1 MYAQH
6 QQQQQRHFAQPPS
19 GLSYATGGGQI
30 QGLPTMLNQNAASVA
45 HAQQFAAALQQQQ
58 RQQHHHQQP
67 HMQHPQHPQHNHA
80 NHMQQ
85 QLPLDLMAEDEE
97 DDLEEELT
105 RHEQDAERLYDT
117 SPTSSLPSPL
127 HGGPTTINHT
137 AQSHIPESQVQQ
149 QPPDESDQP
158 LYVNAKQYHR
168 ILKRRLARAKL
179 EESLKVSKGRRP
191 YLHESRHKHAMRR
204 PRGQGGRFLTAA
216 EVAEKER
223 EEQRLLEEQSRTVG
237 EGDSS
242 ANGFIAIGENGA
254 KVIRGVQKDETD
266 EFVDAENVD
275 SVLGLNDLEEDR
287 PVTE

>member
-19 GLSYATGGGQI
+19 GLSYATGGQI
-30 QGLPTMLNQNAASVA
+30 QGLPAMLNQNVASVS
-45 HAQQFAAALQQQQ
+45 HAQQFATALHQQQQQQQQQ
-58 RQQHHHQQP
+58 RQQHP
-67 HMQHPQHPQHNHA
+67 HPGHLQHPPHPQHNQSH
-80 NHMQQ
+80 HMQQ
-85 QLPLDLMAEDEE
+85 QLPLNLMAEEE
-97 DDLEEELT
+97 DDDYEEELN
-105 RHEQDAERLYDT
+105 RHEHEAEQLYST
-117 SPTSSLPSPL
+117 SPSSSLPSPL
-127 HGGPTTINHT
+127 HGGPTAINHT
-137 AQSHIPESQVQQ
+137 VQSHISESQVQQ
-149 QPPDESDQP
+149 QPDESDQP

-223 EEQRLLEEQSRTVG
+223 EEQRLRQEQALSAG

-242 ANGFIAIGENGA
+242 ANGFSDTVDSGA
-254 KVIRGVQKDETD
+254 KDVHDGLKDETNG
-266 EFVDAENVD
+266 FVHDENVE
-275 SVLGLNDLEEDR
+275 SGLR
-287 PVTE
+287 

>member
-6 QQQQQRHFAQPPS
+6 QQQQQRHFAQPSS
-19 GLSYATGGGQI
+19 GLSYTTGGGQI
-30 QGLPTMLNQNAASVA
+30 QGLPTMLNQNAATVVQ
-45 HAQQFAAALQQQQ
+45 AQQFAAALQQQQNQ

-67 HMQHPQHPQHNHA
+67 HMQHPQHPQHNQA
-80 NHMQQ
+80 NRMQQ
-85 QLPLDLMAEDEE
+85 QLPLDLMAEDDE
-97 DDLEEELT
+97 DDLEEELN
-105 RHEQDAERLYDT
+105 RHEQEAEQLYDT

-127 HGGPTTINHT
+127 HGGPTAINHT
-137 AQSHIPESQVQQ
+137 AQSHIHESQVQQ

-223 EEQRLLEEQSRTVG
+223 EEQRLREDQSRTAG

-242 ANGFIAIGENGA
+242 ANGFGAIGENGV
-254 KVIRGVQKDETD
+254 KFIRGVPKDETD
-266 EFVDAENVD
+266 EFVDAENG
-275 SVLGLNDLEEDR
+275 LGLNDLEED
-287 PVTE
+287 PLVTE

>member
-6 QQQQQRHFAQPPS
+6 QQQQQQRHFAQPPS
-19 GLSYATGGGQI
+19 GLSYTTGGGQI
-30 QGLPTMLNQNAASVA
+30 QGLPTMLNQNAATVA

-58 RQQHHHQQP
+58 RQQHQHQQP
-67 HMQHPQHPQHNHA
+67 HMQHPQHPQHNQA
-80 NHMQQ
+80 NRMQQQ
-85 QLPLDLMAEDEE
+85 QLPLDLMAEDDE
-97 DDLEEELT
+97 DDLEEELN
-105 RHEQDAERLYDT
+105 RHEQEAEQLYDT

-127 HGGPTTINHT
+127 HGGPTAINHT
-137 AQSHIPESQVQQ
+137 AQSHITESQVQQ

-223 EEQRLLEEQSRTVG
+223 EEQRLREDQSRTSG
-237 EGDSS
+237 EGDGS
-242 ANGFIAIGENGA
+242 ANGFVAIGETNA
-254 KVIRGVQKDETD
+254 KVIRGVPKDETD
-266 EFVDAENVD
+266 EFVDAENG
-275 SVLGLNDLEEDR
+275 LGLNDLEED
-287 PVTE
+287 PLITE